1 MNTHVNIEGEDGAL
15 EEGGGGGGG
24 GGVNEAG
31 VETLDPD
38 EEDAETLEQAEE
50 VYGW

>member
-1 MNTHVNIEGEDGAL
+1 MNTHVDIEGEDRTL
-15 EEGGGGGGG
+15 EEGGRGG
-24 GGVNEAG
+24 GGVGEAG
-31 VETLDPD
+31 VETLDPA

>member
-1 MNTHVNIEGEDGAL
+1 MNTHVDIGGKDRAL
-15 EEGGGGGGG
+15 EGGRGGGRVG
-24 GGVNEAG
+24 EAG
-31 VETLDPD
+31 VETLDPA